1 MTHFQP
7 LLKIDTA
14 MFDKTFISVC
24 FSRNKLLLLELNS
37 RKKKIKK
44 FASLDLPSGLIKNY
58 QIQDKSFL
66 IEALKTFWKKYK
78 LKEKVVGIIVPEFS
92 TYTKLLSIP
101 KLEFSELGEA
111 IAWQM
116 QEFLPKDLGEM
127 VFDWK
132 IVGKKDDNYE
142 ILTFAIDKKVLSGY
156 VEVLEK
162 SGLFPMAVET
172 PSLSLVRIS
181 GANESGQ
188 RLIIYKDESET
199 LLIIAD
205 GGKII
210 GTSVQYTKDLDEI
223 IDISQK
229 FVFHY
234 RDVEIKKIFVGGAG
248 MTRELLG
255 ALENSFKIKVQWI
268 TPEIEGSGEKELQ
281 EYLIPICMQLGGL
294 EEPSDPDSLNLLPLN
309 LVEKYKTARLKL
321 QIWSLTLTV
330 TLFIWMSF
338 LSTLGGY
345 LYLSQQ
351 IKTVKQENLEKL
363 DITKKRE
370 SLVSEIKRINTLA
383 ESVVKIKDVSLIPQ
397 TLLNDIWA
405 AKPEGITLEKYKLD
419 LDKGLIELKGR
430 SQDRSTLIGF
440 KNNLEAAPT
449 FDLVDVPISSF
460 EEEKDIEF
468 KLTAN
473 ISSIA
478 VKLGKEGKN

>member
-1 MTHFQP
+1 MH
-7 LLKIDTA
+7 
-14 MFDKTFISVC
+14 
-24 FSRNKLLLLELNS
+24 
-37 RKKKIKK
+37 
-44 FASLDLPSGLIKNY
+44 
-58 QIQDKSFL
+58 
-66 IEALKTFWKKYK
+66 
-78 LKEKVVGIIVPEFS
+78 
-92 TYTKLLSIP
+92 
-101 KLEFSELGEA
+101 
-111 IAWQM
+111 
-116 QEFLPKDLGEM
+116 
-127 VFDWK
+127 
-132 IVGKKDDNYE
+132 
-142 ILTFAIDKKVLSGY
+142 
-156 VEVLEK
+156 
-162 SGLFPMAVET
+162 
-172 PSLSLVRIS
+172 
-181 GANESGQ
+181 
-188 RLIIYKDESET
+188 
-199 LLIIAD
+199 
-205 GGKII
+205 
-210 GTSVQYTKDLDEI
+210 
-223 IDISQK
+223 
-229 FVFHY
+229 
-234 RDVEIKKIFVGGAG
+234 
-248 MTRELLG
+248 
-255 ALENSFKIKVQWI
+255 
-268 TPEIEGSGEKELQ
+268 
-281 EYLIPICMQLGGL
+281 
-294 EEPSDPDSLNLLPLN
+294 SLNVLPLN

-473 ISSIA
+473 ISSIT